1 MYYTNE
7 ITSVWWDVN
16 SSPVP
21 DGYDAGLVGPCIK
34 KMLVDLGHIGPV
46 TITATG
52 DFRGTP
58 EHVLRALSSSG
69 IIIKNVGNGP
79 KDLFH
84 YFLSWTRDNPAPAT
98 VMIIAHYQDLAYMD
112 RSLQSLNKEGYT
124 FVKVYA
130 HPIAT
135 CTVSGPLGLY
145 WGKVLSG
152 SVDNKPE
159 TRRQFLLDKCSET
172 SETKDESACFFCL
185 LCYFSGK
192 SVESFTAHL
201 SSEEH
206 AQEELDNVSVG
217 LPKGMKI
224 IRGRAV
230 WVKEQPKTLADSQK
244 AKNRLKKLKRKRK
257 LKMTSTKKKFKFF
270 SFIW

>member
-21 DGYDAGLVGPCIK
+21 NGYDAGRVGPCIK

-52 DFRGTP
+52 DFRG
-58 EHVLRALSSSG
+58 
-69 IIIKNVGNGP
+69 P
-79 KDLFH
+79 KDLFT
-84 YFLSWTRDNPAPAT
+84 YFLAWTIDNPAPAT

-112 RSLQSLNKEGYT
+112 RSLQSLKKEGYT

-159 TRRQFLLDKCSET
+159 TRRQFLLEKC

-192 SVESFTAHL
+192 SAESFTAHL

-206 AQEELDNVSVG
+206 AQEELANVSVG
-217 LPKGMKI
+217 LPKGLKI

-230 WVKEQPKTLADSQK
+230 QVKEQPKTLADSKK
-244 AKNRLKKLKRKRK
+244 AKNRLKKLKRK